1 MPKARKK
8 KSSAFESS
16 PVKSVFLFGN
26 PNKGKLNLLWQMEH
40 KYVEL
45 INFNIDVLTD
55 VPDIHVQLIKNDRKN
70 SYVRRLQKQLR
81 PENINSTFC
90 QNAFDAAFIKLSNR
104 LDAVRLEM
112 FKIIDSIFCQSK
124 VLFGLCLDGTGK
136 DEMTACLNEVVR
148 AVRNKKDT
156 AFYMD
161 CIAQLQN
168 MSADEFEAQMDE
180 FHDLYDMVSVQ
191 FKIPHVKSEA
201 IPFDS
206 RLMKIEPST
215 DTAMPYVITLTN
227 PFAKGHRFSI
237 PVSTSRHSL
246 HKIQTHRMAGTVTVK
261 PEGSKIRVG
270 WAYAKSFRKPDTAVC
285 MGVDTGIKDSF
296 FLSDGR
302 SIGSMKEV
310 IDYYH
315 HDVEPAFA
323 QLSSLRNKKRSISH
337 YVRHHKNL
345 PVDVR
350 RFLIQKMDR
359 LEHMIRTAD
368 APYRKKRAYYNMLN
382 HEIKQN
388 VKTYMSCITHD
399 TLTVL
404 ELLDIKEFN
413 KSRRL
418 NGDLS
423 AFARG
428 RLQQKLM
435 SELNW
440 YGYDYVEVPPD
451 FTSQT
456 CPICSFRN
464 AENRSTVNSKLFKCG
479 CCSYED
485 DADHVGAVNIRN
497 RATDRE
503 LLKLCKDA
511 KSHKE
516 MQSKLIRLLDERHL
530 EWQMKQLKTSILQ
543 ETLLLFCRT
552 YELPL
557 SVHGMSMYGM

>member
-8 KSSAFESS
+8 KNSTFESS
-16 PVKSVFLFGN
+16 PAKSVFLFGK
-26 PNKGKLNLLWQMEH
+26 PNKGKLDVLWQMER

-45 INFNIDVLTD
+45 INFNIDVLTGI
-55 VPDIHVQLIKNDRKN
+55 PDIHVQLVRNDKKD
-70 SYVRRLQKQLR
+70 SYVRQLQKQLR
-81 PENINSTFC
+81 PKDINSAFC
-90 QNAFDAAFIKLSNR
+90 QNAFDTAFTKLSNR
-104 LDAVRLEM
+104 LDAIRLEM
-112 FKIIDSIFCQSK
+112 FKTIDSIFCQSK
-124 VLFGLCLDGTGK
+124 VLFGLCLDGADK
-136 DEMTACLNEVVR
+136 DEMTACLNKVAN
-148 AVRNKKDT
+148 AVRNRKDT
-156 AFYMD
+156 AFYLD

-168 MSADEFEAQMDE
+168 MSADEFEAQMIE
-180 FHDLYDMVSVQ
+180 LRDLYDMVSIQ
-191 FKIPHVKSEA
+191 FKTPHAKSEA

-215 DTAMPYVITLTN
+215 DTVMPYVITLSN
-227 PFAKGHRFSI
+227 PFVKGNRFSI
-237 PVSTSRHSL
+237 PINTSRHSL
-246 HKIQTHRMAGTVTVK
+246 HKIQAGRMAATVTVK
-261 PEGSKIRVG
+261 PEGTKVRVG
-270 WAYAKSFRKPDTAVC
+270 WSYAKSLKKPVITVN
-285 MGVDTGIKDSF
+285 MGVDTGIRDSF

-310 IDYYH
+310 INYYH
-315 HDVEPAFA
+315 HEVEPAFA
-323 QLSSLRNKKRSISH
+323 QLSSLRNKKRSISC

-345 PVDVR
+345 PLDVR
-350 RFLIQKMDR
+350 RSLIQKMDN
-359 LEHMIRTAD
+359 LKHMIRTAD
-368 APYRKKRAYYNMLN
+368 APYRRKRAYYNMLN

-388 VKTYMSCITHD
+388 VKTYMSFITHD

-440 YGYDYVEVPPD
+440 YGYDYVEIPPD

-456 CPICSFRN
+456 CPICSYRN
-464 AENRSTVNSKLFKCG
+464 AENRSKVNSKLFKCG
-479 CCSYED
+479 CCGYED

-497 RATDRE
+497 RAADKE

-511 KSHKE
+511 KSHKD
-516 MQSKLIRLLDERHL
+516 MQARLIRLLDDRHL
-530 EWQMKQLKTSILQ
+530 DWQMKQLKTSILQ
-543 ETLLLFCRT
+543 ETGNAVSIL
-552 YELPL
+552 
-557 SVHGMSMYGM
+557 

>member
-8 KSSAFESS
+8 KSSEFEAS
-16 PVKSVFLFGN
+16 PVKSVFLFGK
-26 PNKGKLNLLWQMEH
+26 PNKGKLDVLWQMEH

-45 INFNIDVLTD
+45 INFNIEVLTA

-70 SYVRRLQKQLR
+70 SYVRQLQKQLR
-81 PENINSTFC
+81 PRDINSAFC
-90 QNAFDAAFIKLSNR
+90 QNAFDTAFTKLSNR
-104 LDAVRLEM
+104 LDTIRLEM
-112 FKIIDSIFCQSK
+112 FKTIDSIFCQSK
-124 VLFGLCLDGTGK
+124 VLFGLYLDGASK
-136 DEMTACLNEVVR
+136 EDMIACLNEIIKTTRV
-148 AVRNKKDT
+148 KKDIT
-156 AFYMD
+156 FYLD
-161 CIAQLQN
+161 CITQLQN
-168 MSADEFEAQMDE
+168 MSADEFEVQMVE
-180 FHDLYDMVSVQ
+180 CHDLYDMVSVQ

-215 DTAMPYVITLTN
+215 DTAMPYVITLSD

-237 PVSTSRHSL
+237 PINTSKHSL
-246 HKIQTHRMAGTVTVK
+246 HKIQTNKMAAMVTVK
-261 PEGSKIRVG
+261 PEGTKLRVG
-270 WAYAKSFRKPDTAVC
+270 WSYGKSLKKPETTVN

-315 HDVEPAFA
+315 REVEPAFA

-350 RFLIQKMDR
+350 RSLIQKMDS

-382 HEIKQN
+382 HEISQN

-404 ELLDIKEFN
+404 ELLDIREFN
-413 KSRRL
+413 KSHRL

-423 AFARG
+423 TFARG

-440 YGYDYVEVPPD
+440 HGYDYVEVPPD

-456 CPICSFRN
+456 CPVCGYRHSD
-464 AENRSTVNSKLFKCG
+464 NRSKANSKLFRCG
-479 CCSYED
+479 CCGYED

-497 RATDRE
+497 RAVDKE

-511 KSHKE
+511 KNHRD
-516 MQSKLIRLLDERHL
+516 MQAKLIRLLDNRHL
-530 EWQMKQLKTSILQ
+530 DWQMKQVTTPILQ
-543 ETLLLFCRT
+543 ETGNVV
-552 YELPL
+552 
-557 SVHGMSMYGM
+557 SVL

>member
-8 KSSAFESS
+8 KSSEFESS
-16 PVKSVFLFGN
+16 PVKSVFLFGK
-26 PNKGKLNLLWQMEH
+26 PNKGKLNLLWQMER

-45 INFNIDVLTD
+45 VNFNIEALMA
-55 VPDIHVQLIKNDRKN
+55 VPDIYVQLIKNDKKN
-70 SYVRRLQKQLR
+70 SCVRQLQKQLR
-81 PENINSTFC
+81 PKDINSAFC
-90 QNAFDAAFIKLSNR
+90 QNAFDTAFTKLANR
-104 LDAVRLEM
+104 LDAIRLEM
-112 FKIIDSIFCQSK
+112 FKAIDSIFCQSK
-124 VLFGLCLDGTGK
+124 VLFGLCLDGVTR
-136 DEMTACLNEVVR
+136 DEMTACLNKVVN
-148 AVRNKKDT
+148 AVQNRKDT
-156 AFYMD
+156 AFYLD
-161 CIAQLQN
+161 CIVQLQAL
-168 MSADEFEAQMDE
+168 SDDELEAQMIE
-180 FHDLYDMVSVQ
+180 LRDLYDMVSVQ
-191 FKIPHVKSEA
+191 FRMPHVKSEA

-215 DTAMPYVITLTN
+215 DTAMPYVITLSN
-227 PFAKGHRFSI
+227 PFVKGNRISI
-237 PVSTSRHSL
+237 PVNTSRYSL
-246 HKIQTHRMAGTVTVK
+246 HKIQTGRMAASVTVK
-261 PEGSKIRVG
+261 PEGTKVRIG
-270 WAYAKSFRKPDTAVC
+270 WSYAKSFRRPDTAVC

-315 HDVEPAFA
+315 REVEPAFA
-323 QLSSLRNKKRSISH
+323 QLSSLRNKKRSISY

-345 PVDVR
+345 PLDVR
-350 RFLIQKMDR
+350 RSLIQKMDR

-382 HEIKQN
+382 HEIKQD

-423 AFARG
+423 TFARG

-440 YGYDYVEVPPD
+440 HGYGYVEVPPD

-456 CPICSFRN
+456 CPICSYRN

-479 CCSYED
+479 CCGYED

-497 RATDRE
+497 RAADKE

-511 KSHKE
+511 KSHKD
-516 MQSKLIRLLDERHL
+516 MQARLIRLLDDRHL

-543 ETLLLFCRT
+543 ETGNAV
-552 YELPL
+552 
-557 SVHGMSMYGM
+557 SVL

>member
-8 KSSAFESS
+8 MNSEFEPS
-16 PVKSVFLFGN
+16 PVKSVFLSGK
-26 PNKGKLNLLWQMEH
+26 PNKGKLDLLWQMEH

-45 INFNIDVLTD
+45 INFNIEALMA
-55 VPDIHVQLIKNDRKN
+55 VPDIHVQLVKNDKKN
-70 SYVRRLQKQLR
+70 SYVRQLQKQLR
-81 PENINSTFC
+81 PKDINSAFC
-90 QNAFDAAFIKLSNR
+90 QNAFDSAFTKLSNR
-104 LDAVRLEM
+104 LDAIRLEM
-112 FKIIDSIFCQSK
+112 LKTIDSLFCQSK
-124 VLFGLCLDGTGK
+124 VLFGLCLDGVTK
-136 DEMTACLNEVVR
+136 DEMTACLNKVVN

-156 AFYMD
+156 AFYLD

-168 MSADEFEAQMDE
+168 MSADEFDAQMVE
-180 FHDLYDMVSVQ
+180 FHELYDMVSIQ
-191 FKIPHVKSEA
+191 FKTPHVKSEA

-206 RLMKIEPST
+206 RLMRIEPST
-215 DTAMPYVITLTN
+215 DTVMPYVITLTN
-227 PFAKGHRFSI
+227 PFVKGNRISI
-237 PVSTSRHSL
+237 PINTSRHSL
-246 HKIQTHRMAGTVTVK
+246 HKIQANRMAATVTVK
-261 PEGSKIRVG
+261 PEGTKVRIG
-270 WAYAKSFRKPDTAVC
+270 WSYAKSFRKPDTAVC

-323 QLSSLRNKKRSISH
+323 QLSSLRNKKRNISY

-345 PVDVR
+345 PLDVR
-350 RFLIQKMDR
+350 RSLIQKMDN

-382 HEIKQN
+382 HEIIHD

-413 KSRRL
+413 KSRKL

-428 RLQQKLM
+428 SLQQKLM

-456 CPICSFRN
+456 CPICSYRN
-464 AENRSTVNSKLFKCG
+464 AENRSTVNSKLFRCG
-479 CCSYED
+479 CCGYED

-497 RATDRE
+497 RAADKE
-503 LLKLCKDA
+503 LFKLCKDA

-516 MQSKLIRLLDERHL
+516 MQSRLIRLLDDRHL
-530 EWQMKQLKTSILQ
+530 DWQMKQLKTSILQ
-543 ETLLLFCRT
+543 ETGNAV
-552 YELPL
+552 
-557 SVHGMSMYGM
+557 SVL

>member
-8 KSSAFESS
+8 MNSEFEPS
-16 PVKSVFLFGN
+16 PVKSVFLFGK
-26 PNKGKLNLLWQMEH
+26 PNKGKLDLLWQMEH

-45 INFNIDVLTD
+45 INFNIEALMA
-55 VPDIHVQLIKNDRKN
+55 VPDIHVQLVKNDKKN
-70 SYVRRLQKQLR
+70 SYVRQLQKQLR
-81 PENINSTFC
+81 PKDINSAFC
-90 QNAFDAAFIKLSNR
+90 QNAFDASFTKLSNR

-112 FKIIDSIFCQSK
+112 FKTIDSIFCQSK
-124 VLFGLCLDGTGK
+124 VLFGLCLDGVAK
-136 DEMTACLNEVVR
+136 DEMTACLNKVVN

-156 AFYMD
+156 AFYQN

-168 MSADEFEAQMDE
+168 MSADEFDAQMME
-180 FHDLYDMVSVQ
+180 FHELYDMVSIQ
-191 FKIPHVKSEA
+191 FKTPHVKSEA

-206 RLMKIEPST
+206 RLMRIEPST
-215 DTAMPYVITLTN
+215 DTVMPYVITLTN
-227 PFAKGHRFSI
+227 PFVKGNRISI
-237 PVSTSRHSL
+237 PINTSRHSL
-246 HKIQTHRMAGTVTVK
+246 HKIQANRMAATVTVK
-261 PEGSKIRVG
+261 PEETKVRIG
-270 WAYAKSFRKPDTAVC
+270 WSYAKSFRKPDTAVC

-323 QLSSLRNKKRSISH
+323 QLSSLRNKKRNISY

-345 PVDVR
+345 PADVR
-350 RFLIQKMDR
+350 RSLIQKMDN

-382 HEIKQN
+382 HEIIHD

-413 KSRRL
+413 KSRKL

-428 RLQQKLM
+428 ILQQKLM

-456 CPICSFRN
+456 CPICSYRN
-464 AENRSTVNSKLFKCG
+464 AENRSTVNSKLFRCG
-479 CCSYED
+479 CCGYED

-497 RATDRE
+497 RAKDKE

-511 KSHKE
+511 KNHKE
-516 MQSKLIRLLDERHL
+516 MQSRLIRLLDDRHL
-530 EWQMKQLKTSILQ
+530 EWQMQQLKTPILQ
-543 ETLLLFCRT
+543 ETGNT
-552 YELPL
+552 V
-557 SVHGMSMYGM
+557 SVL

>member
-1 MPKARKK
+1 MLCHGIIYAESESHFMPKARKK

-55 VPDIHVQLIKNDRKN
+55 VPDIHVQLIKNDRKD
-70 SYVRRLQKQLR
+70 SYVRQLQKQLR
-81 PENINSTFC
+81 PKDINSAFC
-90 QNAFDAAFIKLSNR
+90 QNAFDASFTKLSNR

-112 FKIIDSIFCQSK
+112 LRTIDSVFCQSK
-124 VLFGLCLDGTGK
+124 VLFGLCLDGANK
-136 DEMTACLNEVVR
+136 DEMIACLNKVVN

-156 AFYMD
+156 AFYQN

-168 MSADEFEAQMDE
+168 MSADEFDAQMVE

-215 DTAMPYVITLTN
+215 DTVMPYVITLSD
-227 PFAKGHRFSI
+227 PFVKGNRISI
-237 PVSTSRHSL
+237 PINTSRHSL
-246 HKIQTHRMAGTVTVK
+246 HKIQANRMAATVTVK
-261 PEGSKIRVG
+261 PEGTKVRIG
-270 WAYAKSFRKPDTAVC
+270 WSYAKSFRKPDTAVC

-315 HDVEPAFA
+315 REVEPAFA
-323 QLSSLRNKKRSISH
+323 QLSSLRNKKRSISY

-345 PVDVR
+345 PLDVR
-350 RFLIQKMDR
+350 RSLIQKMDR

-368 APYRKKRAYYNMLN
+368 APYRKKRTYYNMLN
-382 HEIKQN
+382 HEIKQD

-404 ELLDIKEFN
+404 ELLDIREFE
-413 KSRRL
+413 KSRKL

-456 CPICSFRN
+456 CPICSYRN
-464 AENRSTVNSKLFKCG
+464 AENRSKVNSKLFECG
-479 CCSYED
+479 CCGYED

-497 RATDRE
+497 RAKDKE

-511 KSHKE
+511 KNHKD
-516 MQSKLIRLLDERHL
+516 MQSRLIRLLDDRHL
-530 EWQMKQLKTSILQ
+530 EWQMKQLTTPILQ
-543 ETLLLFCRT
+543 ETGNVV
-552 YELPL
+552 
-557 SVHGMSMYGM
+557 SVL

>member
-8 KSSAFESS
+8 MNSEFEPS
-16 PVKSVFLFGN
+16 PVKSVFLFGK
-26 PNKGKLNLLWQMEH
+26 PNKGKLDLLWQMEH

-45 INFNIDVLTD
+45 INFNIEALMA
-55 VPDIHVQLIKNDRKN
+55 VPDIHVQLVKNDKKN
-70 SYVRRLQKQLR
+70 SYVRQLQKQLR
-81 PENINSTFC
+81 PKDINSAFC
-90 QNAFDAAFIKLSNR
+90 QNAFDSAFTKLSNR
-104 LDAVRLEM
+104 LDAIRLEM
-112 FKIIDSIFCQSK
+112 LKTIDSLFCQSK
-124 VLFGLCLDGTGK
+124 VLFGLCLDGVAK
-136 DEMTACLNEVVR
+136 DEMTACLNKVVN

-156 AFYMD
+156 AFYQN

-168 MSADEFEAQMDE
+168 MSADEFDAQMME
-180 FHDLYDMVSVQ
+180 FHELYDMVSIQ
-191 FKIPHVKSEA
+191 FKTPHVKSEA

-206 RLMKIEPST
+206 RLMRIEPST
-215 DTAMPYVITLTN
+215 DTVMPYVITLTN
-227 PFAKGHRFSI
+227 PFVKGNRISI
-237 PVSTSRHSL
+237 PINTSRHSL
-246 HKIQTHRMAGTVTVK
+246 HKIQANRMAATVTVK
-261 PEGSKIRVG
+261 PEGTKVRIG
-270 WAYAKSFRKPDTAVC
+270 WSYAKSFRKPDTAVC

-323 QLSSLRNKKRSISH
+323 QLSSLRNKKRNISH

-345 PVDVR
+345 PADVR
-350 RFLIQKMDR
+350 RSLIQKMDN

-368 APYRKKRAYYNMLN
+368 APYRKKRTYYNMLN

-388 VKTYMSCITHD
+388 VKTYMSFITHD

-413 KSRRL
+413 KSHRL

-423 AFARG
+423 TFARG

-440 YGYDYVEVPPD
+440 HGYDYVQIPPD

-456 CPICSFRN
+456 CPICSYRN
-464 AENRSTVNSKLFKCG
+464 AENRSTVNSKLFRCG
-479 CCSYED
+479 CCGYED

-497 RATDRE
+497 RAKDKE

-511 KSHKE
+511 KNHKE
-516 MQSKLIRLLDERHL
+516 MQSRLIRLLDDRHL
-530 EWQMKQLKTSILQ
+530 EWQMQQLKTPILQ
-543 ETLLLFCRT
+543 ETGNT
-552 YELPL
+552 V
-557 SVHGMSMYGM
+557 SVL

>member
-8 KSSAFESS
+8 KNSAFESS

-26 PNKGKLNLLWQMEH
+26 PNRGKLDLLWQMEH
-40 KYVEL
+40 KYIKL
-45 INFNIDVLTD
+45 INFNIDVLNG
-55 VPDIHVQLIKNDRKN
+55 VPDIHVQLIKNDKKD
-70 SYVRRLQKQLR
+70 SYVRQLQKQLR
-81 PENINSTFC
+81 PKDINSAFC
-90 QNAFDAAFIKLSNR
+90 QNAFDTAFTKLSNR

-136 DEMTACLNEVVR
+136 DEMTTCLNEVVR

-215 DTAMPYVITLTN
+215 DTAMPYAITLSD

-246 HKIQTHRMAGTVTVK
+246 HKIQTSRMAGTVTVK

-270 WAYAKSFRKPDTAVC
+270 WAYAKSFRKPDTDVC

-315 HDVEPAFA
+315 REVEPAFA
-323 QLSSLRNKKRSISH
+323 QLSSLRNKKRSISY
-337 YVRHHKNL
+337 YVCHHKNL
-345 PVDVR
+345 PLDVR
-350 RFLIQKMDR
+350 RSLIQKMDR

-382 HEIKQN
+382 HEISQN

-404 ELLDIKEFN
+404 ELLDIREFE
-413 KSRRL
+413 KSHKL

-423 AFARG
+423 TFARG

-456 CPICSFRN
+456 CPVCGYHHGD
-464 AENRSTVNSKLFKCG
+464 NRSTVNSKLFKCG
-479 CCSYED
+479 CCGYED

-497 RATDRE
+497 RAADKE
-503 LLKLCKDA
+503 LLKLFKDA

-516 MQSKLIRLLDERHL
+516 MQSSLVRLLDDRHL
-530 EWQMKQLKTSILQ
+530 DWQMKQLKTPILQ
-543 ETLLLFCRT
+543 ETGNVV
-552 YELPL
+552 
-557 SVHGMSMYGM
+557 SVL

>member
-1 MPKARKK
+1 MPKACKK
-8 KSSAFESS
+8 KSSEFEAS
-16 PVKSVFLFGN
+16 PVKSVFLSGK
-26 PNKGKLNLLWQMEH
+26 PNKGKLDLLWQMEH

-45 INFNIDVLTD
+45 INFNIEALMA
-55 VPDIHVQLIKNDRKN
+55 VPDIHVQLIKNDKKD
-70 SYVRRLQKQLR
+70 SYVRQIQKQLR
-81 PENINSTFC
+81 PENINSAFC
-90 QNAFDAAFIKLSNR
+90 QNAFDTAFTKLSNR
-104 LDAVRLEM
+104 LDAIRLEM
-112 FKIIDSIFCQSK
+112 LKTIDSIFCQSK
-124 VLFGLCLDGTGK
+124 VLFGLCLDGVTK
-136 DEMTACLNEVVR
+136 DEMTACLNEVVN
-148 AVRNKKDT
+148 AVRNRKDT
-156 AFYMD
+156 AFYLD

-168 MSADEFEAQMDE
+168 MSADEFEEQMIE
-180 FHDLYDMVSVQ
+180 LCDLYDMVSVQ
-191 FKIPHVKSEA
+191 FRIPHVISEA

-215 DTAMPYVITLTN
+215 DTVMPYVITLSN
-227 PFAKGHRFSI
+227 PFVKGSRISI
-237 PVSTSRHSL
+237 PVNTSRHSL
-246 HKIQTHRMAGTVTVK
+246 HKIQANRMAATVTVK
-261 PEGSKIRVG
+261 PEGTKVRIG
-270 WAYAKSFRKPDTAVC
+270 WSYAKSFRKPDTAVC

-323 QLSSLRNKKRSISH
+323 QLSSLRNKKRNISY

-345 PVDVR
+345 PLDVR
-350 RFLIQKMDR
+350 RSLIQKMDN

-382 HEIKQN
+382 HEIIHD

-413 KSRRL
+413 KSRKL

-428 RLQQKLM
+428 KLQQKLM

-456 CPICSFRN
+456 CPTCSYRN

-479 CCSYED
+479 CCGYKD

-497 RATDRE
+497 RAADKE

-516 MQSKLIRLLDERHL
+516 MQSRLIRLLDDRHL
-530 EWQMKQLKTSILQ
+530 DWQMKQLKTSILQ
-543 ETLLLFCRT
+543 ETGNAV
-552 YELPL
+552 
-557 SVHGMSMYGM
+557 SVL

>member
-1 MPKARKK
+1 MSKARKK
-8 KSSAFESS
+8 KNSAFESS

-26 PNKGKLNLLWQMEH
+26 PNRGKLDLLWQMEH
-40 KYVEL
+40 KYIKL
-45 INFNIDVLTD
+45 INFNIDVLNG
-55 VPDIHVQLIKNDRKN
+55 VPDIHVQLIKNDKKD
-70 SYVRRLQKQLR
+70 SYVRQLQKQLR
-81 PENINSTFC
+81 PKDINSAFS
-90 QNAFDAAFIKLSNR
+90 QNAFDTAFTKLSNR

-136 DEMTACLNEVVR
+136 DEMTTCLNEVVR

-215 DTAMPYVITLTN
+215 DTAMPYVITLSD

-246 HKIQTHRMAGTVTVK
+246 HKIQTSKMAGTVTVK

-270 WAYAKSFRKPDTAVC
+270 WAYAKSFRKPDTDVC

-315 HDVEPAFA
+315 REVEPAFA
-323 QLSSLRNKKRSISH
+323 QLSSLRNKKRSISY

-345 PVDVR
+345 PLGVR
-350 RFLIQKMDR
+350 RSLIQKMDR

-382 HEIKQN
+382 HEISQN

-404 ELLDIKEFN
+404 ELLDIREFE
-413 KSRRL
+413 KSHRL

-423 AFARG
+423 TFARG
-428 RLQQKLM
+428 RLQQKLI

-456 CPICSFRN
+456 CPVCGYRHSD
-464 AENRSTVNSKLFKCG
+464 NRSTVNSKLFKCG
-479 CCSYED
+479 CCGYED

-497 RATDRE
+497 RAADKE

-511 KSHKE
+511 KNHKD
-516 MQSKLIRLLDERHL
+516 MQSRLVRLLDNRHL
-530 EWQMKQLKTSILQ
+530 EWQMKQLKTPILQ
-543 ETLLLFCRT
+543 ETGNT
-552 YELPL
+552 V
-557 SVHGMSMYGM
+557 SVL

>member
-8 KSSAFESS
+8 KSSEFEAS

-26 PNKGKLNLLWQMEH
+26 PNKGKLDLLWQMER

-45 INFNIDVLTD
+45 INFNIEALIA
-55 VPDIHVQLIKNDRKN
+55 VPDIHVQLIKNDKKD
-70 SYVRRLQKQLR
+70 SYVRQIQKQLR
-81 PENINSTFC
+81 PKDINSAFC
-90 QNAFDAAFIKLSNR
+90 QNAFDASFTKLSNR

-112 FKIIDSIFCQSK
+112 FKTIDSIFCQSK
-124 VLFGLCLDGTGK
+124 VLFGLCLDGVAK
-136 DEMTACLNEVVR
+136 DEMTACLNEVVN
-148 AVRNKKDT
+148 AVRNRKDT
-156 AFYMD
+156 AFYLD

-168 MSADEFEAQMDE
+168 MSADEFEEQMIE
-180 FHDLYDMVSVQ
+180 LCDLYDMVSVQ
-191 FKIPHVKSEA
+191 FRIPHVISEA

-215 DTAMPYVITLTN
+215 DTVMPYVIMLSN
-227 PFAKGHRFSI
+227 PFVKGNRISI
-237 PVSTSRHSL
+237 PINTSRHSL
-246 HKIQTHRMAGTVTVK
+246 HKIQANRMAATVTVK
-261 PEGSKIRVG
+261 PEGTKVRIG
-270 WAYAKSFRKPDTAVC
+270 WSYAKSLKKPEITVN

-302 SIGSMKEV
+302 SIGSMKDV

-315 HDVEPAFA
+315 HDVEPAFT
-323 QLSSLRNKKRSISH
+323 QLSSLRNKKRSISY

-350 RFLIQKMDR
+350 RSLIQKMDN

-368 APYRKKRAYYNMLN
+368 APYRKKRTYYNMLN
-382 HEIKQN
+382 HEIKQD
-388 VKTYMSCITHD
+388 VKAYMSCITHD

-404 ELLDIKEFN
+404 ELLDIKEFE
-413 KSRRL
+413 KSHKL

-423 AFARG
+423 TFARG
-428 RLQQKLM
+428 KLQQKLM

-440 YGYDYVEVPPD
+440 YGYGYVEVPPD

-456 CPICSFRN
+456 CPICSYRN
-464 AENRSTVNSKLFKCG
+464 AENRSTVNSKLFRCG
-479 CCSYED
+479 CCGYED

-497 RATDRE
+497 RAEDKE

-516 MQSKLIRLLDERHL
+516 MQSRLIRLLDDRHL
-530 EWQMKQLKTSILQ
+530 DWQMKQLKTSILQ
-543 ETLLLFCRT
+543 ETGNAV
-552 YELPL
+552 
-557 SVHGMSMYGM
+557 SVL

>member
-8 KSSAFESS
+8 KSSEFESS
-16 PVKSVFLFGN
+16 PVKSVFLFGK
-26 PNKGKLNLLWQMEH
+26 PNKGKLNLLWQMER

-45 INFNIDVLTD
+45 VNFNIEALMA
-55 VPDIHVQLIKNDRKN
+55 VPDIYVQLIKNDKKN
-70 SYVRRLQKQLR
+70 SCVRQLQKQLR
-81 PENINSTFC
+81 PKDINSAFC
-90 QNAFDAAFIKLSNR
+90 QNAFDTAFTKLANR
-104 LDAVRLEM
+104 LDAIRLEM
-112 FKIIDSIFCQSK
+112 FKAIDSIFCQSK
-124 VLFGLCLDGTGK
+124 VLFGLCLDGVTR
-136 DEMTACLNEVVR
+136 DEMTACLNKVVN
-148 AVRNKKDT
+148 AVQNRKDT
-156 AFYMD
+156 AFYLD
-161 CIAQLQN
+161 CIVQLQAL
-168 MSADEFEAQMDE
+168 SDDELEAQMIE
-180 FHDLYDMVSVQ
+180 LRDLYDMVSVQ
-191 FKIPHVKSEA
+191 FRMPHVKSEA

-215 DTAMPYVITLTN
+215 DTAMPYVITLSN
-227 PFAKGHRFSI
+227 PFVKGNRISI
-237 PVSTSRHSL
+237 PVNTSRYSL
-246 HKIQTHRMAGTVTVK
+246 HKIQTGRMAASVTVK
-261 PEGSKIRVG
+261 PEGTKVRIG
-270 WAYAKSFRKPDTAVC
+270 WSYAKSFRRPDTAVC

-315 HDVEPAFA
+315 REVEPAFA
-323 QLSSLRNKKRSISH
+323 QLSSLRNKKRSISY

-345 PVDVR
+345 PLDVR
-350 RFLIQKMDR
+350 RSLIQKMDR

-456 CPICSFRN
+456 CLICSYRN

-479 CCSYED
+479 CCGYED

-497 RATDRE
+497 RAADKE

-516 MQSKLIRLLDERHL
+516 MQSRLIRLLDDRHL
-530 EWQMKQLKTSILQ
+530 DWQMKQLKTPILQ
-543 ETLLLFCRT
+543 ETGNT
-552 YELPL
+552 V
-557 SVHGMSMYGM
+557 SVL

>member
-8 KSSAFESS
+8 KSSEFEAS
-16 PVKSVFLFGN
+16 PVKSVFLFGK
-26 PNKGKLNLLWQMEH
+26 PNKGKLDVLWQMEH

-45 INFNIDVLTD
+45 INFNIEVLTA

-70 SYVRRLQKQLR
+70 SYVRQLQKQLR
-81 PENINSTFC
+81 PRDINSAFC
-90 QNAFDAAFIKLSNR
+90 QNAFDTAFTKLSNR
-104 LDAVRLEM
+104 LDTIRLEM
-112 FKIIDSIFCQSK
+112 FKTIDSIFCQSK
-124 VLFGLCLDGTGK
+124 VLFGLYLDGASK
-136 DEMTACLNEVVR
+136 EDMIACLNEIIKTTRV
-148 AVRNKKDT
+148 KKDIT
-156 AFYMD
+156 FYLD
-161 CIAQLQN
+161 CITQLQN
-168 MSADEFEAQMDE
+168 MSADEFEVQMVE
-180 FHDLYDMVSVQ
+180 CHDLYDMVSVQ

-215 DTAMPYVITLTN
+215 DTAMPYVITLSD
-227 PFAKGHRFSI
+227 PFVKGHRFTI

-246 HKIQTHRMAGTVTVK
+246 HKIHTHRMAGTVTVK

-315 HDVEPAFA
+315 CKVEPAFT

-337 YVRHHKNL
+337 YVRHHKDL
-345 PVDVR
+345 PADVR
-350 RFLIQKMDR
+350 RSLVQKMDS

-382 HEIKQN
+382 HEISQN

-404 ELLDIKEFN
+404 ELLDIREFE
-413 KSRRL
+413 KSHRL

-423 AFARG
+423 TFARG

-456 CPICSFRN
+456 CPVCGYRHSD
-464 AENRSTVNSKLFKCG
+464 NRSKVNSKLFRCG
-479 CCSYED
+479 CCGYED

-497 RATDRE
+497 RAKDKE

-511 KSHKE
+511 KNHKD
-516 MQSKLIRLLDERHL
+516 MQTRLIRLLDNRHL
-530 EWQMKQLKTSILQ
+530 EWQMQQLTTPILQ
-543 ETLLLFCRT
+543 ETGNVV
-552 YELPL
+552 
-557 SVHGMSMYGM
+557 SVL

>member
-8 KSSAFESS
+8 KNSEFESS
-16 PVKSVFLFGN
+16 PVKSVFLFGK
-26 PNKGKLNLLWQMEH
+26 PNKGKLDLLWQMEH

-45 INFNIDVLTD
+45 INFNIEALMA
-55 VPDIHVQLIKNDRKN
+55 VPDIHVQLIKNDKKD
-70 SYVRRLQKQLR
+70 SYVCQIQKQLR
-81 PENINSTFC
+81 PENINSAFC
-90 QNAFDAAFIKLSNR
+90 QNAFDTAFTKLSNR
-104 LDAVRLEM
+104 LDAIRLEM
-112 FKIIDSIFCQSK
+112 LKTIDSIFCQSK
-124 VLFGLCLDGTGK
+124 VLFGLCLDGVAK
-136 DEMTACLNEVVR
+136 DEMTACLNKVVN

-156 AFYMD
+156 AFYQN

-168 MSADEFEAQMDE
+168 MSADEFDAQMME
-180 FHDLYDMVSVQ
+180 FHELYDMVSIQ
-191 FKIPHVKSEA
+191 FKTPHVKSEA

-206 RLMKIEPST
+206 RLMRIEPST
-215 DTAMPYVITLTN
+215 DTVMPYVVITLTN
-227 PFAKGHRFSI
+227 PFIKGNRISI
-237 PVSTSRHSL
+237 PINTSRHSL
-246 HKIQTHRMAGTVTVK
+246 HKIQTNRMAATVTVK
-261 PEGSKIRVG
+261 LEGTRVRIG
-270 WAYAKSFRKPDTAVC
+270 WSYAKSFRKPDTAVC

-302 SIGSMKEV
+302 SIGSMKDV

-315 HDVEPAFA
+315 REVEPAFA
-323 QLSSLRNKKRSISH
+323 QLSSLRNKKRSISY

-350 RFLIQKMDR
+350 RSLIQKMDS

-382 HEIKQN
+382 HEIKQD
-388 VKTYMSCITHD
+388 VKAYMSCITHD

-404 ELLDIKEFN
+404 ELLDIREFE
-413 KSRRL
+413 KSHRL

-423 AFARG
+423 TFARG

-456 CPICSFRN
+456 CPICSYRN
-464 AENRSTVNSKLFKCG
+464 AENRSIVNSKLFKCG
-479 CCSYED
+479 CCGYED

-497 RATDRE
+497 RAEDKE

-516 MQSKLIRLLDERHL
+516 MQSRLIRLLDDRHL

-543 ETLLLFCRT
+543 ETGNAV
-552 YELPL
+552 
-557 SVHGMSMYGM
+557 SVL

>member
-8 KSSAFESS
+8 KSSEFEAS

-26 PNKGKLNLLWQMEH
+26 PNKGKLDLLWQMER

-45 INFNIDVLTD
+45 INFNIEALIA
-55 VPDIHVQLIKNDRKN
+55 VPDIHVQLIKNDKKD
-70 SYVRRLQKQLR
+70 SYVRQFQKQLR
-81 PENINSTFC
+81 PRDINSAFC
-90 QNAFDAAFIKLSNR
+90 QNAFDAAFTKLSNR

-112 FKIIDSIFCQSK
+112 LRNIDSIFCQSK
-124 VLFGLCLDGTGK
+124 ILFGLCLDGAGK

-156 AFYMD
+156 AFYLE

-168 MSADEFEAQMDE
+168 MSADEFDAQMIE
-180 FHDLYDMVSVQ
+180 FRDLYDMVSVQ

-215 DTAMPYVITLTN
+215 GTVMPYVITLTN
-227 PFAKGHRFSI
+227 PFVKGNRISLPI
-237 PVSTSRHSL
+237 NTSRHSL
-246 HKIQTHRMAGTVTVK
+246 HKIQANRMAAAVTVK
-261 PEGSKIRVG
+261 PEGTKVRIG
-270 WAYAKSFRKPDTAVC
+270 WSYAKLLKKPETTVN

-296 FLSDGR
+296 FLSDGH

-315 HDVEPAFA
+315 REVEPAFA

-350 RFLIQKMDR
+350 RSLIQKMDS

-368 APYRKKRAYYNMLN
+368 APYRKKRTYYNILN
-382 HEIKQN
+382 HEISQN

-404 ELLDIKEFN
+404 ELLDIREFE
-413 KSRRL
+413 KSHRL

-423 AFARG
+423 TFARG

-456 CPICSFRN
+456 CPICSYRN
-464 AENRSTVNSKLFKCG
+464 AENRSTVNSKLFRCG
-479 CCSYED
+479 CCGYED

-497 RATDRE
+497 RAEDKE

-516 MQSKLIRLLDERHL
+516 MQSRLIRLLDDRHL
-530 EWQMKQLKTSILQ
+530 EWQMKQLKISILQ
-543 ETLLLFCRT
+543 ETGNAV
-552 YELPL
+552 
-557 SVHGMSMYGM
+557 SVL

>member
-8 KSSAFESS
+8 KSSEFESS
-16 PVKSVFLFGN
+16 PVKSVFLFGK
-26 PNKGKLNLLWQMEH
+26 PNKGKLNLLWQMER

-45 INFNIDVLTD
+45 VNFNIEALMA
-55 VPDIHVQLIKNDRKN
+55 VPDIYVQLIKNDKKN
-70 SYVRRLQKQLR
+70 SCVRQLQKQLR
-81 PENINSTFC
+81 PKDINSAFC
-90 QNAFDAAFIKLSNR
+90 QNAFDTAFTKLANR
-104 LDAVRLEM
+104 LDAIRLEM
-112 FKIIDSIFCQSK
+112 FKAIDSIFCQSK
-124 VLFGLCLDGTGK
+124 VLFGLCLDGVTR
-136 DEMTACLNEVVR
+136 DEMTACLNKVVN
-148 AVRNKKDT
+148 AVQNRKDT
-156 AFYMD
+156 AFYLD
-161 CIAQLQN
+161 CIVQLQAL
-168 MSADEFEAQMDE
+168 SDDELEAQMIE
-180 FHDLYDMVSVQ
+180 LRDLYDMVSVQ
-191 FKIPHVKSEA
+191 FRMPHVKSEA

-215 DTAMPYVITLTN
+215 DTAMPYVITLSN
-227 PFAKGHRFSI
+227 PFVKGNRISI
-237 PVSTSRHSL
+237 PVNTSRYSL
-246 HKIQTHRMAGTVTVK
+246 HKIQTGRMAASVTVK
-261 PEGSKIRVG
+261 PEGTKVRIG
-270 WAYAKSFRKPDTAVC
+270 WSYAKSFRRPDTAVC

-315 HDVEPAFA
+315 REVEPAFA
-323 QLSSLRNKKRSISH
+323 QLSSLRNKKRSISY
-337 YVRHHKNL
+337 YVCHHKNL
-345 PVDVR
+345 PLDVR
-350 RFLIQKMDR
+350 RSLIQKMDR

-388 VKTYMSCITHD
+388 VKAYMSCITHD

-423 AFARG
+423 TFARG

-440 YGYDYVEVPPD
+440 YGYDCAEVPPD

-456 CPICSFRN
+456 CPVCGYHHGD
-464 AENRSTVNSKLFKCG
+464 NRSTVNSKLFKCG
-479 CCSYED
+479 CCGYED

-497 RATDRE
+497 RAADKE
-503 LLKLCKDA
+503 LLKLFKDA

-516 MQSKLIRLLDERHL
+516 MQSSLVRLLDDRHL
-530 EWQMKQLKTSILQ
+530 DWQMKQLKTPILQ
-543 ETLLLFCRT
+543 ETGNVV
-552 YELPL
+552 
-557 SVHGMSMYGM
+557 SVL

>member
-1 MPKARKK
+1 MPRARKK
-8 KSSAFESS
+8 KNSAFESS
-16 PVKSVFLFGN
+16 PVKSVFLFGK
-26 PNKGKLNLLWQMEH
+26 PNKGKLDLLWQMEH

-45 INFNIDVLTD
+45 INFNIDALMA
-55 VPDIHVQLIKNDRKN
+55 VPDIHVQLVKNDRKN
-70 SYVRRLQKQLR
+70 SYVRQLQKQLR
-81 PENINSTFC
+81 SKDINSAFC
-90 QNAFDAAFIKLSNR
+90 QNAFDTAFTKLSNR

-112 FKIIDSIFCQSK
+112 FQTIDSLFCQSK
-124 VLFGLCLDGTGK
+124 VLFGLCLDGANK
-136 DEMTACLNEVVR
+136 DEMIACLNEIIKAAR
-148 AVRNKKDT
+148 IKKDIT
-156 AFYMD
+156 FYRD

-168 MSADEFEAQMDE
+168 MSADEFEEQMME
-180 FHDLYDMVSVQ
+180 FRDLYDMVSIQ
-191 FKIPHVKSEA
+191 FKTPHVKSEA

-206 RLMKIEPST
+206 RLMRIEPST
-215 DTAMPYVITLTN
+215 DTVMPYVITLTN
-227 PFAKGHRFSI
+227 PFVKGNRISI
-237 PVSTSRHSL
+237 PVNTSRHSL
-246 HKIQTHRMAGTVTVK
+246 HKIQANRMAATVTVK
-261 PEGSKIRVG
+261 PEGTKVRIG
-270 WAYAKSFRKPDTAVC
+270 WSYAKSLKKPVTTVN

-302 SIGSMKEV
+302 SIGSMKDV
-310 IDYYH
+310 IDFYH
-315 HDVEPAFA
+315 REVEPAFA
-323 QLSSLRNKKRSISH
+323 QLSSLRNKKRSISY

-345 PVDVR
+345 PLDVR
-350 RFLIQKMDR
+350 RSLIQKMDR

-382 HEIKQN
+382 HEIKQD

-440 YGYDYVEVPPD
+440 HGYDYVEVPPD

-479 CCSYED
+479 CCGYED

-497 RATDRE
+497 RAADRE

-516 MQSKLIRLLDERHL
+516 MQSSLVRLLDDRHL
-530 EWQMKQLKTSILQ
+530 DWQMKQLTTPILQ
-543 ETLLLFCRT
+543 ET
-552 YELPL
+552 ENVV
-557 SVHGMSMYGM
+557 SVL

>member
-8 KSSAFESS
+8 KNSAFESS

-26 PNKGKLNLLWQMEH
+26 PNRGKLDLLWQMEH
-40 KYVEL
+40 KYIKL
-45 INFNIDVLTD
+45 INFNIDVLNG
-55 VPDIHVQLIKNDRKN
+55 VPDIHVQLIKNDKKD
-70 SYVRRLQKQLR
+70 SYVRQLQKQLR
-81 PENINSTFC
+81 PKDINSAFC
-90 QNAFDAAFIKLSNR
+90 QNAFDTAFTKLSNR

-136 DEMTACLNEVVR
+136 DEMTTCLNEVVR

-215 DTAMPYVITLTN
+215 DTAMPYVITLSD

-246 HKIQTHRMAGTVTVK
+246 HKIQTNRMAGTVTVK

-270 WAYAKSFRKPDTAVC
+270 WAYAKSFRKPDTDVC

-315 HDVEPAFA
+315 REVEPAFA
-323 QLSSLRNKKRSISH
+323 QLSSLRNKKRSISY

-345 PVDVR
+345 PLGVR
-350 RFLIQKMDR
+350 RSLIQKMDR

-382 HEIKQN
+382 HEISQN

-404 ELLDIKEFN
+404 ELLDIREFE
-413 KSRRL
+413 KSHKL

-423 AFARG
+423 TFARG

-456 CPICSFRN
+456 CPICNYRN
-464 AENRSTVNSKLFKCG
+464 AENRSTVNSKFFKCG
-479 CCSYED
+479 CCGYED

-511 KSHKE
+511 KNHKD
-516 MQSKLIRLLDERHL
+516 MQSRLVRLLDSRHL
-530 EWQMKQLKTSILQ
+530 EWQMKQLKTPILQ
-543 ETLLLFCRT
+543 ETGNT
-552 YELPL
+552 V
-557 SVHGMSMYGM
+557 SVL

>member
-1 MPKARKK
+1 MPRARKK
-8 KSSAFESS
+8 KNSAFESS
-16 PVKSVFLFGN
+16 PVKSVFLFGK
-26 PNKGKLNLLWQMEH
+26 PNKGKLDLLWQMEH

-45 INFNIDVLTD
+45 INFNIDALMA
-55 VPDIHVQLIKNDRKN
+55 VPDIHVQLVKNDRKN
-70 SYVRRLQKQLR
+70 SYVRQLQKQLR
-81 PENINSTFC
+81 SKDINSAFC
-90 QNAFDAAFIKLSNR
+90 QNVFDTAFTKLSNR
-104 LDAVRLEM
+104 MDAVRLEM
-112 FKIIDSIFCQSK
+112 FQTIDSLFCQSK
-124 VLFGLCLDGTGK
+124 VLFGLCLDGANK
-136 DEMTACLNEVVR
+136 DEMIACLNEIIKAAR
-148 AVRNKKDT
+148 IKKDIT
-156 AFYMD
+156 FYRD

-168 MSADEFEAQMDE
+168 MSADEFEEQMME
-180 FHDLYDMVSVQ
+180 FRDLYDMVSIQ
-191 FKIPHVKSEA
+191 FKTPHVKSEA

-206 RLMKIEPST
+206 RLMRIDPST
-215 DTAMPYVITLTN
+215 DTVMPYVITLTN

-246 HKIQTHRMAGTVTVK
+246 HKIQAGRMAATVTVK
-261 PEGSKIRVG
+261 PEGTKVRIG
-270 WAYAKSFRKPDTAVC
+270 WSYAKSLKKPATTVN

-302 SIGSMKEV
+302 SIGSMKDV
-310 IDYYH
+310 IDFYH
-315 HDVEPAFA
+315 REVEPAFA
-323 QLSSLRNKKRSISH
+323 QLSSLRNKKRSISY

-345 PVDVR
+345 PLDVR
-350 RFLIQKMDR
+350 RSLIQKMDR

-382 HEIKQN
+382 HEIKQS
-388 VKTYMSCITHD
+388 VKTYLSCITHD

-423 AFARG
+423 AFACG

-440 YGYDYVEVPPD
+440 HGYDYVEVPPD

-479 CCSYED
+479 CCGYED

-497 RATDRE
+497 RAADRE

-516 MQSKLIRLLDERHL
+516 MQSRLIRLLDDRHL
-530 EWQMKQLKTSILQ
+530 DWQMKQLTTPILQ
-543 ETLLLFCRT
+543 ET
-552 YELPL
+552 ENVV
-557 SVHGMSMYGM
+557 SVL

>member
-8 KSSAFESS
+8 KSSEFESS
-16 PVKSVFLFGN
+16 PVKSVFLFGK
-26 PNKGKLNLLWQMEH
+26 PNKGKLNLLWQMER

-45 INFNIDVLTD
+45 VNFNIEALMA
-55 VPDIHVQLIKNDRKN
+55 VPDIYVQLIKNDKKN
-70 SYVRRLQKQLR
+70 SCVRQLQKQLR
-81 PENINSTFC
+81 PKDINSAFC
-90 QNAFDAAFIKLSNR
+90 QNAFDTAFTKLANR
-104 LDAVRLEM
+104 LDAIRLEM
-112 FKIIDSIFCQSK
+112 FKAIDSIFCQSK
-124 VLFGLCLDGTGK
+124 VLFGLCLDGVTR
-136 DEMTACLNEVVR
+136 DEMTACLNKVVN
-148 AVRNKKDT
+148 AVQNRKDT
-156 AFYMD
+156 AFYLD
-161 CIAQLQN
+161 CIVQLQAL
-168 MSADEFEAQMDE
+168 SDDELEAQMIE
-180 FHDLYDMVSVQ
+180 LRDLYDMVSVQ
-191 FKIPHVKSEA
+191 FRMPHVKSEA

-215 DTAMPYVITLTN
+215 DTAMPYVITLSN
-227 PFAKGHRFSI
+227 PFVKGNRISI
-237 PVSTSRHSL
+237 PVNTSRYSL
-246 HKIQTHRMAGTVTVK
+246 HKIQTGRMAASVTVK
-261 PEGSKIRVG
+261 PEGTKVRIG
-270 WAYAKSFRKPDTAVC
+270 WSYAKSFRRPDTAVC

-315 HDVEPAFA
+315 REVEPAFA
-323 QLSSLRNKKRSISH
+323 QLSSLRNKKRSISY
-337 YVRHHKNL
+337 YVCHHKNL
-345 PVDVR
+345 PLDVR
-350 RFLIQKMDR
+350 RSLIQKMDR

-382 HEIKQN
+382 HEISQN

-404 ELLDIKEFN
+404 ELLDIREFE
-413 KSRRL
+413 KSHKL

-423 AFARG
+423 TFARG

-456 CPICSFRN
+456 CPVCGYHHGD
-464 AENRSTVNSKLFKCG
+464 NRSTVNSKLFKCG
-479 CCSYED
+479 CCGYED

-497 RATDRE
+497 RAADKE
-503 LLKLCKDA
+503 LLKLFKDA

-516 MQSKLIRLLDERHL
+516 MQSSLVRLLDDRHL
-530 EWQMKQLKTSILQ
+530 DWQMKQLKTPILQ
-543 ETLLLFCRT
+543 ETGNVV
-552 YELPL
+552 
-557 SVHGMSMYGM
+557 SVL

>member
-8 KSSAFESS
+8 MNSEFEPS
-16 PVKSVFLFGN
+16 PVKSVFLFGK
-26 PNKGKLNLLWQMEH
+26 PNKGKLDLLWQMEH

-45 INFNIDVLTD
+45 INFNIEALMA
-55 VPDIHVQLIKNDRKN
+55 VPDIHVQLVKNDKKD
-70 SYVRRLQKQLR
+70 SYVRQLQKQLR
-81 PENINSTFC
+81 PKDINSAFC
-90 QNAFDAAFIKLSNR
+90 QNAFDASFTKLSNR

-112 FKIIDSIFCQSK
+112 FKTIDSIFCQSK
-124 VLFGLCLDGTGK
+124 VLFGLCLDGVAK
-136 DEMTACLNEVVR
+136 DEMTACLNKVVN

-156 AFYMD
+156 AFYQN

-168 MSADEFEAQMDE
+168 MSADEFDAQMME
-180 FHDLYDMVSVQ
+180 FHELYDMVSIQ
-191 FKIPHVKSEA
+191 FKTPHVKSEA

-206 RLMKIEPST
+206 RLMRIEPST
-215 DTAMPYVITLTN
+215 DTVMPYVITLTN
-227 PFAKGHRFSI
+227 PFVKGNRISI
-237 PVSTSRHSL
+237 PINTSRHSL
-246 HKIQTHRMAGTVTVK
+246 HKIQANRMAATVTVK
-261 PEGSKIRVG
+261 PEGTKVRIG
-270 WAYAKSFRKPDTAVC
+270 WSYAKSFRKPDTAVC

-323 QLSSLRNKKRSISH
+323 QLSSLRNKKRNISH

-345 PVDVR
+345 PADVR
-350 RFLIQKMDR
+350 RSLIQKMDN

-368 APYRKKRAYYNMLN
+368 APYRKKRTYYNMLN

-388 VKTYMSCITHD
+388 VKTYMSFITHD

-413 KSRRL
+413 KSHRL

-423 AFARG
+423 TFARG

-440 YGYDYVEVPPD
+440 HGYDYVQIPPD

-456 CPICSFRN
+456 CPICSYRN
-464 AENRSTVNSKLFKCG
+464 AENRSTVNSKLFRRG
-479 CCSYED
+479 CCGYED

-497 RATDRE
+497 RAADKE
-503 LLKLCKDA
+503 LFKLCKDA

-516 MQSKLIRLLDERHL
+516 MQSRLIRLLDDRHL
-530 EWQMKQLKTSILQ
+530 DWQMKQLKTSILQ
-543 ETLLLFCRT
+543 ETGNAV
-552 YELPL
+552 
-557 SVHGMSMYGM
+557 SVL